1 MAIHED
7 LDGHEIAALT
17 SAGASFVGRRV
28 REIGCGDGRLTR
40 RYAHEAASIV
50 AIDPDPDAIGSQR
63 RSRPSTHGPSRS
75 IGWNFQREASTP
87 FSSAGRCDE
96 LRPEG
101 TVDALRRRRSNCH
114 TKLCHAQTREL
125 WHQQLAT
132 DEASPGV

>member
-50 AIDPDPDAIGSQR
+50 AIDPDPDAIAR
-63 RSRPSTHGPSRS
+63 LATAFPTIDARAIPVDWLELPARS
-75 IGWNFQREASTP
+75 
-87 FSSAGRCDE
+87 
-96 LRPEG
+96 
-101 TVDALRRRRSNCH
+101 VDAVLFS
-114 TKLCHAQTREL
+114 
-125 WHQQLAT
+125 W
-132 DEASPGV
+132 SF